1 MATGCGYSLLLTEA
15 EGLSGPLAQQQWPCR
30 HVEGPRLA
38 LDSLLIRSQMPQE
51 RAGLMRL
58 LLSPQALVPSH
69 GDTDGV
75 LPGAERL
82 GDGGPARVPELPVA
96 WALRQPREDSDQTH
110 IQSVLPNGD
119 GAGMEVLPWLYWEQL

>member
-1 MATGCGYSLLLTEA
+1 MELLEDWNDAGGLMATGCGYSLLLTEA

-69 GDTDGV
+69 GDTDGS
-75 LPGAERL
+75 
-82 GDGGPARVPELPVA
+82 PAPT
-96 WALRQPREDSDQTH
+96 S
-110 IQSVLPNGD
+110 
-119 GAGMEVLPWLYWEQL
+119 

>member
-1 MATGCGYSLLLTEA
+1 MWLLSPFERA

-30 HVEGPRLA
+30 HAEGPLLA
-38 LDSLLIRSQMPQE
+38 SDGLLIHSETPGEQ
-51 RAGLMRL
+51 AGLTWL

-96 WALRQPREDSDQTH
+96 RALRQPREVTA
-110 IQSVLPNGD
+110 
-119 GAGMEVLPWLYWEQL
+119 AGLASSALAFTSSG

>member
-1 MATGCGYSLLLTEA
+1 MMRGGLMATGCGYSLLLTDT

-30 HVEGPRLA
+30 HVEGPLLA

-96 WALRQPREDSDQTH
+96 WALRQPREVTA
-110 IQSVLPNGD
+110 
-119 GAGMEVLPWLYWEQL
+119 AGLASSAFPFTSSG